1 MGFEMGAR
9 ETAPMTNDR
18 EVQFIE
24 RIAERLGDSAD
35 STTIFGAP
43 VESDGVVVIP
53 VARARLGFGGGTGR
67 QRGGEEGGGGGG
79 GLVVTPAGFIG
90 LREGRARVRRI
101 AAEREL
107 APRLSLAPRARRGYS
122 GRGASRP
129 ARTRR
134 S

>member
-67 QRGGEEGGGGGG
+67 QREGEEGGGGGG
-79 GLVVTPAGFIG
+79 GLVVTPVGFIE
-90 LREGRARVRRI
+90 LRKGHSSFKRI
-101 AAEREL
+101 SAQRYL
-107 APRLSLAPRARRGYS
+107 APLLFLAAGALIW
-122 GRGASRP
+122 ASR
-129 ARTRR
+129 RR
-134 S
+134 KIILAEE

>member
-67 QRGGEEGGGGGG
+67 QREGGAGGGGGG
-79 GLVVTPAGFIG
+79 GLVVTPVGFIE
-90 LREGRARVRRI
+90 LRTGDSSFKRVSAQRYLAPLLFIAAGAQIGRAHV
-101 AAEREL
+101 
-107 APRLSLAPRARRGYS
+107 
-122 GRGASRP
+122 
-129 ARTRR
+129 
-134 S
+134 